1 MGGAFR
7 DPCPHHQ
14 PLPRRRHDPVDL
26 LEVVSMMI
34 VRAILC
40 LVLIIVATGARADS
54 PPVLIGID
62 AEFGVVGSTSAQAVR
77 LGAQIAVDE
86 INAAGGVLDGRPLAL
101 VEKDNRSVPARSI
114 KNLREF
120 AADPTV
126 VAVLCGRYSPVVVE
140 AIPEIHRLKLPLLD
154 PWAAADSITAHD
166 FRPNYIF
173 RLSLRDTWA
182 MQVMIR
188 HAGQRGLHK
197 LGLLVPNTEW
207 GRSNLKAVEML
218 DQADPQLAL
227 VDTQWFSWGD
237 NSLLNQYQALRKAGA
252 EGVIFVSNEREGVI
266 FIKEVA
272 ALPKEQRLPIFA
284 AWGITGG
291 NFFTGAGSALRDV
304 DLAVVQTYSFIG
316 ANDAVAQ
323 RVVQAARRYGVDGP
337 RRIPSPVGVAHT
349 YDLVHILARAIQI
362 AGSTDRSAIRD
373 ALEKVT
379 DYAGLVKTYPQP
391 FTPDRHDALSPQEMF
406 MARYAE
412 DGTIVRIGSE

>member
-1 MGGAFR
+1 MT
-7 DPCPHHQ
+7 
-14 PLPRRRHDPVDL
+14 
-26 LEVVSMMI
+26 I
-34 VRAILC
+34 
-40 LVLIIVATGARADS
+40 ARAVLYLFLILAATS
-54 PPVLIGID
+54 APAALPPILIGID

-86 INAAGGVLDGRPLAL
+86 INAASGVLGGRPLAL

-114 KNLREF
+114 KNLRAF
-120 AADPTV
+120 AADPNV
-126 VAVLCGRYSPVVVE
+126 VAVLCGKFSPVVVE
-140 AIPEIHRLKLPLLD
+140 SIPEIHQLKLPLLD
-154 PWAAADSITAHD
+154 PWAAADPITAHD

-182 MQVMIR
+182 MQVMTR
-188 HAGQRGLHK
+188 HAEQRGMHK

-207 GRSNLKAVEML
+207 GRSNLKAAEAL

-252 EGVIFVSNEREGVI
+252 EGVLFVSNEREGVI

-272 ALPKEQRLPIFA
+272 VLPKEQRLPILA

-291 NFFTGAGSALRDV
+291 RFFEGTGPALQDV

-316 ANDAVAQ
+316 ADDPVAQ

-337 RRIPSPVGVAHT
+337 RRIPSPVGVAHA
-349 YDLVHILARAIQI
+349 YDLVQILARAIQI
-362 AGSTDRSAIRD
+362 AGSTDRSAVRD
-373 ALEKVT
+373 ALERVT

-391 FTPDRHDALSPQEMF
+391 FTPDRHDALSLQEVF

-412 DGTIVRIGSE
+412 DGAIVRIDSE